1 MTSRRWSRALAL
13 ALAAVLVATVS
24 ACGVTRDGTDPDNRR
39 LRMMIPNSPGG
50 GYDLTGRAAAQTMEQ
65 EGLTGRFEINN
76 VIGASGTVAMQR
88 LLNEE
93 GSEDVML
100 LMGLGVVGAVFTN
113 RSDATVD
120 RATPIAGL
128 VAEAEGILVPADS
141 PFQTLDDLVEAWKAD
156 PGSITVGGGSSPGGP
171 DHLFPMQ
178 LAQTVGIDPNDVNY
192 ISYDGGGPLTTA
204 LLGEKIDV
212 GMSGLG
218 EFQGQIDSGELRVL
232 AVSGAERLETVDAR
246 RSARGRRH
254 GVPELARC
262 SRTPGDLDRGPSGA
276 RGPPDRDARDARVG
290 RGPRAQR
297 MDRQLH
303 GRPGVRG
310 VPHRPE
316 RPRRADAEG
325 AGTGMSTDTD
335 ITHDTR
341 VPARGKVVDTAQ
353 YGLAA
358 FLLVVGVLVLVDASG
373 LEKGFADQPVQPYA
387 FGFVIGTV
395 LVLLSALLAIAT
407 WRGDVAE
414 AEDGEDIDLT
424 QGSDWATVAK
434 LGVVFSVVV
443 LTIGWLGWAIVG
455 AFLFVG
461 TARILGSRRL
471 ILDIGIGVALSLLT
485 WYGLYVGLGIPIPAG
500 VLDGVL

>member
-24 ACGVTRDGTDPDNRR
+24 ACGVTRDGGDPDNQR

-113 RSDATVD
+113 KSDATVD
-120 RATPIAGL
+120 KATPIAGL

-141 PFQTLDDLVEAWKAD
+141 PFQTLDDLVQAWKAD
-156 PGSITVGGGSSPGGP
+156 PRSITVGGGSSPGGP

-218 EFQGQIDSGELRVL
+218 EFAGQIESGELRVL
-232 AVSGAERLETVDAR
+232 AVSGAERLDTVDAPTLR
-246 RSARGRRH
+246 EGGVDMEFLNWRGILAPPGISEEARQ
-254 GVPELARC
+254 ELV
-262 SRTPGDLDRGPSGA
+262 DL
-276 RGPPDRDARDARVG
+276 VTE
-290 RGPRAQR
+290 
-297 MDRQLH
+297 M
-303 GRPGVRG
+303 
-310 VPHRPE
+310 
-316 RPRRADAEG
+316 
-325 AGTGMSTDTD
+325 
-335 ITHDTR
+335 HDTPEWEEALERNGWIDNFMVGQEFEDFLIEQNDR
-341 VPARGKVVDTAQ
+341 VESTLKEL
-353 YGLAA
+353 GLA
-358 FLLVVGVLVLVDASG
+358 
-373 LEKGFADQPVQPYA
+373 
-387 FGFVIGTV
+387 
-395 LVLLSALLAIAT
+395 
-407 WRGDVAE
+407 
-414 AEDGEDIDLT
+414 
-424 QGSDWATVAK
+424 
-434 LGVVFSVVV
+434 
-443 LTIGWLGWAIVG
+443 
-455 AFLFVG
+455 
-461 TARILGSRRL
+461 
-471 ILDIGIGVALSLLT
+471 
-485 WYGLYVGLGIPIPAG
+485 
-500 VLDGVL
+500 